1 MLWYAR
7 SLRHGRYASF
17 FFFLLWYARS
27 LLAYQSKKKKKEA
40 YRPVRARA
48 RAHWLV
54 GGWWLAGDLGA
65 PSPVPL
71 YWKLRSD
78 RPRTG
83 YSSARDGV
91 AIQTPSRIRRPE
103 NSEERVL
110 RSNPYEKRRF
120 PPPRQACQR
129 HEYVWYALLPA
140 RYACLLVAMLRSIAT
155 SKQAYRTAEPALCMP
170 CHACHAC
177 CVRPHLLRR
186 RPVMYVRPPI

>member
-1 MLWYAR
+1 MPECYENRASGGRGPAKLPSVSADAWCVGEIGRRLEKGFPAEGR
-7 SLRHGRYASF
+7 RKIGPSPGRYASF
-17 FFFLLWYARS
+17 FFFLLWYARR

-83 YSSARDGV
+83 IMQDKHCFSHWLG
-91 AIQTPSRIRRPE
+91 PRPTTW
-103 NSEERVL
+103 RF
-110 RSNPYEKRRF
+110 RS
-120 PPPRQACQR
+120 
-129 HEYVWYALLPA
+129 
-140 RYACLLVAMLRSIAT
+140 
-155 SKQAYRTAEPALCMP
+155 
-170 CHACHAC
+170 
-177 CVRPHLLRR
+177 
-186 RPVMYVRPPI
+186 